1 MLFNNSSDGSYQI
14 GGSVKRHNFN
24 DSFLLTCHQTNNM
37 ASAKQIRD
45 EIMRMTIVV
54 NSNPAQQEIYNL
66 TEANR
71 KFALQSTKLREERV
85 KVGQSLGKNSQQYK
99 DLTAQINSNSAL
111 ITANNKKIKDL
122 ADTLDISQMS
132 VKQLKQEAVLLRREL
147 ERVVPGS
154 NQYNALQT
162 QLGAVNGRL
171 AQVRGG
177 AAATSS
183 SFGSLASQFNHY
195 SGIITAG
202 VAMFV
207 GFGLSIQAVIDRNNK
222 LVDAQTAVGKTVN
235 MTKEEVEDLT
245 KTFSAFDTRTSKID
259 LLKIAETGGRLGV
272 GKAQIKDFVQEVDKA
287 NVALGDGFA
296 GGVEAVTDTLGKLK
310 NLYGETKD
318 LDMATAINQI
328 GSAMNELGANGA
340 ATEANIGEFALRLGS
355 LPAKLKPTIAEAL
368 ALGAAFEE
376 SGIDAERAGTAYST
390 FVRNAATNA
399 DKFAKVMGISK
410 KEVEDLMNADPLE
423 FFLKFSEGM
432 KGMDTTDLAKTM
444 EFLKMNDQY
453 VISTMGA
460 ASENTEKFR
469 ASIELSNKS
478 LTEATSLQNEF
489 NKVNNNSAAVFEK
502 VQKKFLGM
510 FTSQK
515 VADTLNWLIG
525 TFALFLGVNKEL
537 EGRMGTVGKS
547 IVDIIKVF
555 AVMASVVISASL
567 GIAVYNTLIKESVL
581 RTVALDAIEKIR
593 LARLYISTAV
603 QSGYNVVLG
612 LGQIALGKMFFGQ
625 SMATAGQLRLN
636 AAMASNP
643 IGAVVLAITA
653 LVGILYILKQRQDEA
668 RISEKERYEQL
679 HRLQTI
685 ENQSKE
691 EGVNAV
697 KKYKEGIENL
707 IYVIKSET
715 STKKMRESAYKSLIK
730 IHPQFLDTVDK
741 EFRATKDLIR
751 VYNELASQID
761 ATARAKAKAAAK
773 QSIYDQI
780 EKDRVNFIK
789 GQSAREKEQQ
799 NRNDLRKQ
807 YSYSKER
814 GNSAVE
820 MFGSFEEHNKGAIL
834 IKSIADNEN
843 LIKQISTAD
852 KKRIDVLK
860 KAIETAKGNKRNVLE
875 IELNSLLGISNENQS
890 ATTPNF
896 NVPGDPIKT
905 ASTPKPK
912 STTSADNQ
920 HKKEMDD
927 AERRGVQAEELARQI
942 ALNIEDAKIEAM
954 EEGFEKELAALNLQE
969 QRKLAEIDKKK
980 TPEFEIKALDEKIA
994 NAKEADKYFYET
1006 LKTQS
1011 LENNASAE
1019 KEKEAQKTLF
1029 EIKRK
1034 TLNVKY
1040 QNEEFKEIQEYFQKG
1055 LNELERQKNEELA
1068 GFKDLAELKASL
1080 KGRANDDEIAEIETW
1095 EQGKAALSKVYQ
1107 KKELEMQATNLQAML
1122 ALYEGLDLSKL
1133 TKEQQDQVLKFIDDA
1148 KNKVAELKAVQNS
1161 TDKGGKGKGDGNKS
1175 KLGGKGSTDI
1185 LGMSVSDWDTF
1196 FTNIETGAD
1205 KLGTIIAAVQAVQ
1218 AAFGLYYQYVQA
1230 NEQRQ
1235 MQEIDLNARKQEKR
1249 LKKML
1254 DSGQINQEQYEQQ
1267 IQKLNDETELKK
1279 AKLEYEGAKRKR
1291 AMSIAEVAIN
1301 TAVAIMGIWKDFPKV
1316 DFGATA
1322 AIMSGVVGA
1331 LGVAQIATIA
1341 ATPLPPAPGYEDG
1354 FGMEYDMRRSQDGKK
1369 FRVKRKRLSSG
1380 EVHSPTHFI
1389 AGERGTEMVIDSPT
1403 YTRFRPEVKRILHN
1417 EISYA
1422 KGFEG
1427 GMFRNSNSSSS
1438 SNYDEKLMQI
1448 IEQNTMAMNAIRDK
1462 KFIAYL
1468 AKNMDNAKEIIEM
1481 TDEFNGYKKSSIKK

>member
-24 DSFLLTCHQTNNM
+24 DSFLLTCHQTNSM

-85 KVGQSLGKNSQQYK
+85 KVGQSLGKNSQEYK
-99 DLTAQINSNSAL
+99 DLTAQINSNSAS

-245 KTFSAFDTRTSKID
+245 KSFSEFDTRTSKID

-432 KGMDTTDLAKTM
+432 KGMDTTQLANTM
-444 EFLKMNDQY
+444 EYLKMNDQY
-453 VISTMGA
+453 VISSMGA
-460 ASENTEKFR
+460 ASENTDKFR
-469 ASIELSNKS
+469 ESIKLSNKS
-478 LTEATSLQNEF
+478 LTEATSLTNEF
-489 NKVNNNSAAVFEK
+489 NKVNNNSAAIFEK
-502 VQKKFLGM
+502 VQKKLLGM
-510 FTSQK
+510 FTSQA
-515 VADTLNWLIG
+515 VADTLNYWISTFGKFIG
-525 TFALFLGVNKEL
+525 AVQDSD
-537 EGRMGTVGKS
+537 GTVTGFRNGL
-547 IVDIIKVF
+547 VFLIKVITL
-555 AVMASVVISASL
+555 VMVTMVSYNL
-567 GIAVYNTLIKESVL
+567 LTGVYNTLMKTAYERVIAL
-581 RTVALDAIEKIR
+581 TVVEKSR
-593 LARLYISTAV
+593 
-603 QSGYNVVLG
+603 NVVTMLG
-612 LGQIALGKMFFGQ
+612 TQLMNVYRGVLWLLAAGYSLVTGNVAGATFAMRGFGAALAANPIGLFITILMTVVTAMALFSEETDKASNAQKNLNQVTKEGVKNAAEEIGNLDKLYKAATNAALGKDAQRKAAEELIKLWPEQFKVGSEELIMNGKMAKSYYAVREAIIAASRAKAAQ
-625 SMATAGQLRLN
+625 AEIDKINAEYLQKEEEIKQKMLEAAKLSKTATASQSVN
-636 AAMASNP
+636 ANSA
-643 IGAVVLAITA
+643 GAVVSTISSTENQQIAKNRFKAETQN
-653 LVGILYILKQRQDEA
+653 LVDMY
-668 RISEKERYEQL
+668 KERNKVLAPY
-679 HRLQTI
+679 I
-685 ENQSKE
+685 
-691 EGVNAV
+691 
-697 KKYKEGIENL
+697 KY
-707 IYVIKSET
+707 
-715 STKKMRESAYKSLIK
+715 
-730 IHPQFLDTVDK
+730 VDK
-741 EFRATKDLIR
+741 QTSK
-751 VYNELASQID
+751 
-761 ATARAKAKAAAK
+761 T
-773 QSIYDQI
+773 SI
-780 EKDRVNFIK
+780 
-789 GQSAREKEQQ
+789 
-799 NRNDLRKQ
+799 
-807 YSYSKER
+807 SKKTDE
-814 GNSAVE
+814 NSTISPYTVPEAEV
-820 MFGSFEEHNKGAIL
+820 
-834 IKSIADNEN
+834 KSTN
-843 LIKQISTAD
+843 
-852 KKRIDVLK
+852 
-860 KAIETAKGNKRNVLE
+860 
-875 IELNSLLGISNENQS
+875 
-890 ATTPNF
+890 
-896 NVPGDPIKT
+896 
-905 ASTPKPK
+905 PKS
-912 STTSADNQ
+912 STTSAENH
-920 HKKEMDD
+920 HKDEIADVK
-927 AERRGVQAEELARQI
+927 RRGVQAEELARQI

-954 EEGFEKELAALNLQE
+954 EEGFEKEMAALNLQE

-1161 TDKGGKGKGDGNKS
+1161 TDKEKGKGKGVEGKIGS
-1175 KLGGKGSTDI
+1175 KGSSDI
-1185 LGMSVSDWDTF
+1185 LGMSISDWQTLF
-1196 FTNIETGAD
+1196 KNIEAGTIG
-1205 KLGTIIAAVQAVQ
+1205 LGTMMAAVSALQN
-1218 AAFGLYYQYVQA
+1218 AFGAYYQYVQA

-1235 MQEIDLNARKQEKR
+1235 MQEIDLAAKKREKR

-1254 DSGQINQEQYEQQ
+1254 DSGQINQEQYEQE
-1267 IQKLNDETELKK
+1267 IQKLNEETELKK
-1279 AKLEYEGAKRKR
+1279 AKLEYEAAKRKR
-1291 AMSIAEVAIN
+1291 AMDIANIITSTAMSIMN
-1301 TAVAIMGIWKDFPKV
+1301 IM
-1316 DFGATA
+1316 ATA
-1322 AIMSGVVGA
+1322 PFPVNFVMSGIAGVMGA
-1331 LGVAQIATIA
+1331 LQLATVIAQ
-1341 ATPLPPAPGYEDG
+1341 PLPAAPGYEDG

-1427 GMFRNSNSSSS
+1427 GMYRNSNSSSS

>member
-24 DSFLLTCHQTNNM
+24 DSFLLTCHQTNSM
-37 ASAKQIRD
+37 ASGKQIRD

-85 KVGQSLGKNSQQYK
+85 KVGQSLGKNSQEYK
-99 DLTAQINSNSAL
+99 DLTAQINSNSAS

-399 DKFAKVMGISK
+399 DKFARVMGISK

-432 KGMDTTDLAKTM
+432 KGMDTTQLANTM
-444 EFLKMNDQY
+444 EYLKMNDQY
-453 VISTMGA
+453 VISSMGA
-460 ASENTEKFR
+460 ASENTDKFR
-469 ASIELSNKS
+469 ESIKLSNKS
-478 LTEATSLQNEF
+478 LTEATSLTNEF
-489 NKVNNNSAAVFEK
+489 NKVNNNSAAIFEK
-502 VQKKFLGM
+502 VQKKLLGM
-510 FTSQK
+510 FTSQA
-515 VADTLNWLIG
+515 VADTLNYWISTFGKFIG
-525 TFALFLGVNKEL
+525 AVQDSD
-537 EGRMGTVGKS
+537 GTVTGFRNGL
-547 IVDIIKVF
+547 VFLIKVITL
-555 AVMASVVISASL
+555 VMVTMVSYNL
-567 GIAVYNTLIKESVL
+567 LTGVYNTLMKTAYERVIAL
-581 RTVALDAIEKIR
+581 TVVEKSR
-593 LARLYISTAV
+593 
-603 QSGYNVVLG
+603 NVVTMLG
-612 LGQIALGKMFFGQ
+612 TQLMNVYRGVLWLLAAGYSLVTGNVAGATFAMRGFGAALAANPIGLFITILMTVVTAMALFSEETDKASNAQKNLNQVTKEGVKNAAEEIGNLDKLYKAATNAALGKDAQRKAAEELIKLWPEQFKVGSEELIMNGKMAKSYYAVREAIIAASRAKAAQ
-625 SMATAGQLRLN
+625 AEIDKINAEYLQKEEEIKQKMLEAAKRAKTATASQSVN
-636 AAMASNP
+636 ANSA
-643 IGAVVLAITA
+643 GAVVSTISSTENQQIAKNRFKAETEN
-653 LVGILYILKQRQDEA
+653 LVNLYKERNKVLDPYIKYVDKQTSKSSILKKTDENST
-668 RISEKERYEQL
+668 ISPYTVPEAE
-679 HRLQTI
+679 
-685 ENQSKE
+685 
-691 EGVNAV
+691 V
-697 KKYKEGIENL
+697 KSTNP
-707 IYVIKSET
+707 KS
-715 STKKMRESAYKSLIK
+715 
-730 IHPQFLDTVDK
+730 
-741 EFRATKDLIR
+741 
-751 VYNELASQID
+751 
-761 ATARAKAKAAAK
+761 
-773 QSIYDQI
+773 
-780 EKDRVNFIK
+780 
-789 GQSAREKEQQ
+789 
-799 NRNDLRKQ
+799 
-807 YSYSKER
+807 
-814 GNSAVE
+814 
-820 MFGSFEEHNKGAIL
+820 
-834 IKSIADNEN
+834 
-843 LIKQISTAD
+843 
-852 KKRIDVLK
+852 
-860 KAIETAKGNKRNVLE
+860 
-875 IELNSLLGISNENQS
+875 
-890 ATTPNF
+890 
-896 NVPGDPIKT
+896 
-905 ASTPKPK
+905 
-912 STTSADNQ
+912 STTSAENH
-920 HKKEMDD
+920 HKDEIADVK
-927 AERRGVQAEELARQI
+927 RRGVQAEELARQI

-1011 LENNASAE
+1011 LKNNASAE
-1019 KEKEAQKTLF
+1019 KEKETQKTLF

-1122 ALYEGLDLSKL
+1122 ALYDDLDLSKL

-1161 TDKGGKGKGDGNKS
+1161 TDKEKGKGKGVEGKIGS
-1175 KLGGKGSTDI
+1175 KGSSDI
-1185 LGMSVSDWDTF
+1185 LGMSISDWQTLF
-1196 FTNIETGAD
+1196 KNIDAGTIG
-1205 KLGTIIAAVQAVQ
+1205 LGTMMAAVSALQN
-1218 AAFGLYYQYVQA
+1218 AFGAYYQYVQA

-1235 MQEIDLNARKQEKR
+1235 MQEIDLAAKKREKR

-1254 DSGQINQEQYEQQ
+1254 DSGQINQEQYEQE
-1267 IQKLNDETELKK
+1267 IQKLNEETELKK
-1279 AKLEYEGAKRKR
+1279 AKLEYEAAKRKR
-1291 AMSIAEVAIN
+1291 AMDIANIITSTAMSIMN
-1301 TAVAIMGIWKDFPKV
+1301 IM
-1316 DFGATA
+1316 ATA
-1322 AIMSGVVGA
+1322 PFPVNFIMSGIAGVMGA
-1331 LGVAQIATIA
+1331 LQLATVIAQ
-1341 ATPLPPAPGYEDG
+1341 PLPPAPGYEDG

-1427 GMFRNSNSSSS
+1427 GMYRNSNSSSS

-1462 KFIAYL
+1462 KFITYL

>member
-1 MLFNNSSDGSYQI
+1 
-14 GGSVKRHNFN
+14 
-24 DSFLLTCHQTNNM
+24 M

-54 NSNPAQQEIYNL
+54 NSNPAQQEIYKL

-71 KFALQSTKLREERV
+71 KFSLESTKLREERV
-85 KVGQSLGKNSQQYK
+85 KVGQTLGKNSQEYK
-99 DLTAQINSNSAL
+99 DLTAQINSNSSS
-111 ITANNKKIKDL
+111 ITGNNKKIKDL
-122 ADTLDISQMS
+122 ANTLDISQMS
-132 VKQLKQEAVLLRREL
+132 VKQLKQEAILLRREL
-147 ERVVPGS
+147 DRVVPGS

-207 GFGLSIQAVIDRNNK
+207 GFGVSIQAVIDRNNK
-222 LVDAQTAVGKTVN
+222 LVDAQTAVAKTVN

-245 KTFSAFDTRTSKID
+245 KTFATFDTRTSRID

-340 ATEANIGEFALRLGS
+340 ATEENIGNFALRLGS

-376 SGIDAERAGTAYST
+376 SGINAERAGTAYST
-390 FVRNAATNA
+390 FIRNAATNA
-399 DKFAKVMGISK
+399 DKFAKVMNISK
-410 KEVEDLMNADPLE
+410 KEVEDLMNSDPLE

-444 EFLKMNDQY
+444 EYLKMNDQY

-460 ASENTEKFR
+460 ASENTDKFR

-478 LTEATSLQNEF
+478 LTEATSLTNEF
-489 NKVNNNSAAVFEK
+489 NKVNNNSAAIFEK
-502 VQKKFLGM
+502 VQKRFLGM
-510 FTSQK
+510 FTSQA
-515 VADTLNWLIG
+515 VADTLNYWISTFGKFIG
-525 TFALFLGVNKEL
+525 AVEDSD
-537 EGRMGTVGKS
+537 GTVTGFRNGL
-547 IVDIIKVF
+547 VFLIKVITLMM
-555 AVMASVVISASL
+555 VTMVSYNL
-567 GIAVYNTLIKESVL
+567 LTGVYNTLMKTAFERVVGLTIVEKARNLV
-581 RTVALDAIEKIR
+581 TGIGTALTNLYRSALWLLAAGYSLVTGNVVGATFAMRGFTAAIMANPIG
-593 LARLYISTAV
+593 LFITLIIAALTAV
-603 QSGYNVVLG
+603 ELFGKETNKAANAQKSLNDLVKEGVKNAAEEVGHLDKLYKAATNV
-612 LGQIALGKMFFGQ
+612 ALGKDAQRKAAEELIKLWPEQFKVGSEELIMNGK
-625 SMATAGQLRLN
+625 MAKSYYAIREAIIAASRAKAAQAEIDKINAEYLQKEEEIKQKMLEAAKLSKTAN
-636 AAMASNP
+636 ASQTVNANSA
-643 IGAVVLAITA
+643 GAVVSTISSTENRQIATNRFKA
-653 LVGILYILKQRQDEA
+653 ETQNLVDMY
-668 RISEKERYEQL
+668 KERNKVLEPY
-679 HRLQTI
+679 I
-685 ENQSKE
+685 
-691 EGVNAV
+691 
-697 KKYKEGIENL
+697 KY
-707 IYVIKSET
+707 
-715 STKKMRESAYKSLIK
+715 
-730 IHPQFLDTVDK
+730 VDK
-741 EFRATKDLIR
+741 ETSKTSILKKPEDISA
-751 VYNELASQID
+751 ASSYTIPE
-761 ATARAKAKAAAK
+761 AEVKVKKEKSTEAA
-773 QSIYDQI
+773 
-780 EKDRVNFIK
+780 DR
-789 GQSAREKEQQ
+789 RHEKEM
-799 NRNDLRKQ
+799 
-807 YSYSKER
+807 
-814 GNSAVE
+814 V
-820 MFGSFEEHNKGAIL
+820 
-834 IKSIADNEN
+834 
-843 LIKQISTAD
+843 
-852 KKRIDVLK
+852 
-860 KAIETAKGNKRNVLE
+860 
-875 IELNSLLGISNENQS
+875 
-890 ATTPNF
+890 
-896 NVPGDPIKT
+896 
-905 ASTPKPK
+905 
-912 STTSADNQ
+912 
-920 HKKEMDD
+920 D

-954 EEGFEKELAALNLQE
+954 EDGFEKELAALNLQE
-969 QRKLAEIDKKK
+969 QRKLAEIDKQKVAEYEFDAIDKK
-980 TPEFEIKALDEKIA
+980 IAKATGDDKALFESIKKSWTA
-994 NAKEADKYFYET
+994 
-1006 LKTQS
+1006 
-1011 LENNASAE
+1011 NNADLE
-1019 KEKEAQKTLF
+1019 KQKEGQMILF
-1029 EIKRK
+1029 DIKRK
-1034 TLNVKY
+1034 TLNYKF
-1040 QNEEFKEIQEYFQKG
+1040 QNEEFKEIQEYFKKG
-1055 LNELERQKNEELA
+1055 LDELEREKNKELA
-1068 GFKDLAELKASL
+1068 GFEDLAALKASL
-1080 KGRANDDEIAEIETW
+1080 KGRANAKEIAAIETW

-1107 KKELEMQATNLQAML
+1107 KKELQMQATNMQAML
-1122 ALYEGLDLSKL
+1122 ALYEGLDLSAL

-1148 KNKVAELKAVQNS
+1148 KNKIAELKAVQNS
-1161 TDKGGKGKGDGNKS
+1161 TDKGDKGKGSKS

-1185 LGMSVSDWDTF
+1185 LGMSPSDWDTF

-1235 MQEIDLNARKQEKR
+1235 MQEIDVAAKRKEKR

-1254 DSGQINQEQYEQQ
+1254 DSGQINQEQYEQEV
-1267 IQKLNDETELKK
+1267 QKLNDETELKK

-1301 TAVAIMGIWKDFPKV
+1301 TAVAIMGIWKDFPKF

-1331 LGVAQIATIA
+1331 LGLAQIATIA
-1341 ATPLPPAPGYEDG
+1341 ATPLPAAPGYEDG
-1354 FGMEYDMRRSQDGKK
+1354 FGMEYDMRRSQDGKQ

-1403 YTRFRPEVKRILHN
+1403 YTRFRPEVKRILQN
-1417 EISYA
+1417 EISYSR
-1422 KGFEG
+1422 GFEG
-1427 GMFRNSNSSSS
+1427 GMYRSNTTSGS
-1438 SNYDEKLMQI
+1438 SNNEEKLMMI

-1468 AKNMDNAKEIIEM
+1468 AKNMDTAKEIIDI
-1481 TDEFNGYKKSSIKK
+1481 TDEFNGYKNSSKK

>member
-1 MLFNNSSDGSYQI
+1 
-14 GGSVKRHNFN
+14 
-24 DSFLLTCHQTNNM
+24 M
-37 ASAKQIRD
+37 ASGKQIRD

-54 NSNPAQQEIYNL
+54 NSNPAQQEIYKL

-71 KFALQSTKLREERV
+71 KFSLESTKLREERV
-85 KVGQSLGKNSQQYK
+85 KVGQSLGKNSQEYK
-99 DLTAQINSNSAL
+99 DLTAQINSNSAS

-355 LPAKLKPTIAEAL
+355 LPAKLKPTIAETL

-376 SGIDAERAGTAYST
+376 SGITAERASTAYST
-390 FVRNAATNA
+390 FVRNAAVNA
-399 DKFAKVMGISK
+399 DRFATVMKIPK
-410 KEVEDLMNADPLE
+410 KEVEDMMNSDPLE

-432 KGMDTTDLAKTM
+432 KGLDPTKFSEIM
-444 EFLKMNDQY
+444 EYLKMNDQY
-453 VISTMGA
+453 VINTMSA
-460 ASENTEKFR
+460 ASENTDKFR
-469 ASIELSNKS
+469 ESIKLSNKS
-478 LTEATSLQNEF
+478 LTEATSLTNEF
-489 NKVNNNSAAVFEK
+489 NKVNNNSAAIFEK
-502 VQKKFLGM
+502 VQKKLLGM
-510 FTSQK
+510 FTSQA
-515 VADTLNWLIG
+515 VADTLNYWISTFGKFIG
-525 TFALFLGVNKEL
+525 AVQDSD
-537 EGRMGTVGKS
+537 GTVTGFRNGL
-547 IVDIIKVF
+547 VFLIKVITL
-555 AVMASVVISASL
+555 VMVTMVSYNL
-567 GIAVYNTLIKESVL
+567 LTGVYNTLMKTAYERVIAL
-581 RTVALDAIEKIR
+581 TVVEKSR
-593 LARLYISTAV
+593 
-603 QSGYNVVLG
+603 NVVTMLG
-612 LGQIALGKMFFGQ
+612 TQLMNVYRGVLWLLAAGYSLVTGNVAGATFAMRGFGAALAANPIGLFITILMTVVTAMALFSEETDKASNAQKNLNQVTKEGVKNAAEEIGNLDKLYKAATNAALGKDAQRKAAEELIKLWPEQFKAGSEELIMNGKMAKSYYAVREAIIAASRAKAAQ
-625 SMATAGQLRLN
+625 AEIDKINAEYLQKEEEIKQKMLEAAKLSKTATASQSVN
-636 AAMASNP
+636 ANSA
-643 IGAVVLAITA
+643 GAVVSTISSTENQQIAKNRFKAETQN
-653 LVGILYILKQRQDEA
+653 LVDMY
-668 RISEKERYEQL
+668 KERNKVLAPY
-679 HRLQTI
+679 I
-685 ENQSKE
+685 
-691 EGVNAV
+691 
-697 KKYKEGIENL
+697 KY
-707 IYVIKSET
+707 
-715 STKKMRESAYKSLIK
+715 
-730 IHPQFLDTVDK
+730 VDK
-741 EFRATKDLIR
+741 QTSK
-751 VYNELASQID
+751 
-761 ATARAKAKAAAK
+761 T
-773 QSIYDQI
+773 SI
-780 EKDRVNFIK
+780 
-789 GQSAREKEQQ
+789 
-799 NRNDLRKQ
+799 
-807 YSYSKER
+807 SKKTDE
-814 GNSAVE
+814 NPTISPYTVPEAEV
-820 MFGSFEEHNKGAIL
+820 
-834 IKSIADNEN
+834 KSTN
-843 LIKQISTAD
+843 
-852 KKRIDVLK
+852 
-860 KAIETAKGNKRNVLE
+860 
-875 IELNSLLGISNENQS
+875 
-890 ATTPNF
+890 
-896 NVPGDPIKT
+896 
-905 ASTPKPK
+905 PKS
-912 STTSADNQ
+912 STTSAENH
-920 HKKEMDD
+920 HKDEIADVK
-927 AERRGVQAEELARQI
+927 RRGVQAEELARQI

-1011 LENNASAE
+1011 LKNNASAE
-1019 KEKEAQKTLF
+1019 KEKETQKTLF

-1448 IEQNTMAMNAIRDK
+1448 IEQNTMAMNAILDK

-1481 TDEFNGYKKSSIKK
+1481 IDEFNGYKKSSIKK

>member
-1 MLFNNSSDGSYQI
+1 
-14 GGSVKRHNFN
+14 
-24 DSFLLTCHQTNNM
+24 M

-54 NSNPAQQEIYNL
+54 NSNPAQQEIYKL

-71 KFALQSTKLREERV
+71 KFSLESTKLREERV
-85 KVGQSLGKNSQQYK
+85 KVGQSLGKNSQEYK
-99 DLTAQINSNSAL
+99 DLTAQINSNSAS

-340 ATEANIGEFALRLGS
+340 ATEANIGDFALRLGS
-355 LPAKLKPTIAEAL
+355 LPAKLKPTVAEAL

-376 SGIDAERAGTAYST
+376 SGINAERAGTAYST

-399 DKFAKVMGISK
+399 DKFAKVMNISK

-444 EFLKMNDQY
+444 EYLKMNDQY

-460 ASENTEKFR
+460 ASENTDKFR

-478 LTEATSLQNEF
+478 LTEATSLTNEF
-489 NKVNNNSAAVFEK
+489 NKVNNNSAAIFEK
-502 VQKKFLGM
+502 VQKRFLGM
-510 FTSQK
+510 FTSQA
-515 VADTLNWLIG
+515 VADTLNYWISTFGKFIG
-525 TFALFLGVNKEL
+525 AVEDSD
-537 EGRMGTVGKS
+537 GTVTGFRNGL
-547 IVDIIKVF
+547 VFLIKVITLMM
-555 AVMASVVISASL
+555 VTMVSYNL
-567 GIAVYNTLIKESVL
+567 LTGVYNTLMKTAYERVIGLTIV
-581 RTVALDAIEKIR
+581 EK
-593 LARLYISTAV
+593 AR
-603 QSGYNVVLG
+603 
-612 LGQIALGKMFFGQ
+612 
-625 SMATAGQLRLN
+625 
-636 AAMASNP
+636 
-643 IGAVVLAITA
+643 
-653 LVGILYILKQRQDEA
+653 
-668 RISEKERYEQL
+668 
-679 HRLQTI
+679 
-685 ENQSKE
+685 
-691 EGVNAV
+691 NAV
-697 KKYKEGIENL
+697 MTISNGIATL
-707 IYVIKSET
+707 Y
-715 STKKMRESAYKSLIK
+715 
-730 IHPQFLDTVDK
+730 
-741 EFRATKDLIR
+741 RATLWL
-751 VYNELASQID
+751 LAGGYSLVTGNVAG
-761 ATARAKAKAAAK
+761 ATFAMRGFTAAIMA
-773 QSIYDQI
+773 
-780 EKDRVNFIK
+780 NP
-789 GQSAREKEQQ
+789 
-799 NRNDLRKQ
+799 L
-807 YSYSKER
+807 
-814 GNSAVE
+814 
-820 MFGSFEEHNKGAIL
+820 GAIL
-834 IKSIADNEN
+834 GLITLAATAYFAFSDSAEDATKKQRSFNEVMKEGTTNATSEIAALQVLYKTATNVKLSTEERLKAVQKLKAEFPGYFANISDEIIMNGKASKSYHELRAAIVASARSKAAQAELEKRAGDRFTEDETWKVNYAAEVRELATLKKSYEDMKKTGYMTGNRHLEMLDRIEGREKRMAKMMSDGIA
-843 LIKQISTAD
+843 
-852 KKRIDVLK
+852 KKRQDQKSDEVYI
-860 KAIETAKGNKRNVLE
+860 KAISSYGEKTG
-875 IELNSLLGISNENQS
+875 LLVKPDTSEDAVSNYK
-890 ATTPNF
+890 
-896 NVPGDPIKT
+896 VPGDPIKT

-912 STTSADNQ
+912 STTASENQ
-920 HKKEMDD
+920 HKKEIAD
-927 AERRGVQAEELARQI
+927 AKRREVESIELARQI

-969 QRKLAEIDKKK
+969 QRKLAEIDKNKIAQYEFDAIDKK
-980 TPEFEIKALDEKIA
+980 IARATGDDKALFES
-994 NAKEADKYFYET
+994 
-1006 LKTQS
+1006 LKKSWTD
-1011 LENNASAE
+1011 NNADLE
-1019 KEKEAQKTLF
+1019 KQKEAQITLF

-1040 QNEEFKEIQEYFQKG
+1040 QNEEFKEIQEYFKKG
-1055 LNELERQKNEELA
+1055 LDELERQKNEELA

-1080 KGRANDDEIAEIETW
+1080 KGRMNDDELAEIKTW
-1095 EQGKAALSKVYQ
+1095 EEGKAALNKVYQ
-1107 KKELEMQATNLQAML
+1107 KKELEMQVTNMQAML
-1122 ALYEGLDLSKL
+1122 ALYEGLDLSVL

-1161 TDKGGKGKGDGNKS
+1161 TDKGDKGKGGKS

-1205 KLGTIIAAVQAVQ
+1205 KLGTMIAAVQAVQ
-1218 AAFGLYYQYVQA
+1218 AAFSAYYQYVQA
-1230 NEQRQ
+1230 NEQAQ
-1235 MQEIDLNARKQEKR
+1235 MQQVDATFKKREKR
-1249 LKKML
+1249 LKRML
-1254 DSGQINQEQYEQQ
+1254 DSGQINQEQYEKEMQALQQ
-1267 IQKLNDETELKK
+1267 ETDNKK
-1279 AKLEYEGAKRKR
+1279 ARLEYEAAKRKR
-1291 AMSIAEVAIN
+1291 GMDIANIITSTALGIMNIWATTGIN
-1301 TAVAIMGIWKDFPKV
+1301 PIMAGILT
-1316 DFGATA
+1316 G
-1322 AIMSGVVGA
+1322 IVGA
-1331 LGVAQIATIA
+1331 LGAVQLATVIAQ
-1341 ATPLPPAPGYEDG
+1341 PLPSAPGYEDG
-1354 FGMEYDMRRSQDGKK
+1354 FYNMRRSQDGKE

-1403 YTRFRPEVKRILHN
+1403 YTRFRPEVKRILQN
-1417 EISYA
+1417 EISYSR
-1422 KGFEG
+1422 GYEG
-1427 GMFRNSNSSSS
+1427 GMYRNNSTSGS
-1438 SNYDEKLMQI
+1438 SNNEEKLMMI

-1462 KFIAYL
+1462 KFITHL
-1468 AKNMDNAKEIIEM
+1468 STNMDNAKVIIEM
-1481 TDEFNGYKKSSIKK
+1481 TDEFKDYKNSSKK